1 MSSRLKNTSATMT
14 DRIQPLARFAV
25 KGIFSCFSE
34 QAAVYLS
41 ETKGHFMLNI
51 ANKRLF
57 IPNAVYIPTKDGK
70 EGQDFDRADCTLLLV
85 NGEFS
90 HGEVYSEEAWKTGG
104 EPAYM
109 QQRGK
114 FFLPDG
120 SELPAGRVQ
129 LLPDTCIIKLPE
141 RRYWC
146 EDVQKLAARIFG
158 VYALD
163 RRQHFHLCEICASYE
178 LWSLETQYEETEE
191 VAEDEQKRDELNQMI
206 LEGDGQTEPVTYM
219 HVCDIEPMFRRNR
232 RCRPGQLPQNDHG
245 GGYRLRGMT
254 AVTWDGVMEEI
265 AELRCNGN
273 I

>member
-1 MSSRLKNTSATMT
+1 
-14 DRIQPLARFAV
+14 
-25 KGIFSCFSE
+25 
-34 QAAVYLS
+34 
-41 ETKGHFMLNI
+41 MLNI

>member
-1 MSSRLKNTSATMT
+1 MT